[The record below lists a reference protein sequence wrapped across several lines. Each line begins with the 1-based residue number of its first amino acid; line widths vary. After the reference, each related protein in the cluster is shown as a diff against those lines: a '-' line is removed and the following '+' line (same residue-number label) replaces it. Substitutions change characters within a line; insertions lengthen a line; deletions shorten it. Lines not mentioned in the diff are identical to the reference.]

1 MTGRAPVD
9 DPLASLMAALAHRQ
23 PPPPDG
29 TVRVVPPDRTTGL
42 SAVLAFTAHVVVA
55 TTATP
60 AELAT
65 WGIDAYGGA
74 HHPRV
79 LLGMAGDDGW
89 VGVMDSVLVAHGRGI
104 TRAQLEPAE
113 RFADHPRVRYATG
126 LRRGVEV
133 LADEWGMV
141 TLGRGLGG
149 RIELG
154 FEVVDDGRGQGH
166 GRRLLAAALDAV
178 PEGEPVFASCAPGN
192 VRSLRSL
199 AAAGFELVGS
209 EVLVRP
215 GGTVTR

>member
-1 MTGRAPVD
+1 MAPVN
-9 DPLASLMAALAHRQ
+9 DPLADLMAALALGH

-60 AELAT
+60 GDLAM
-65 WGIDAYGGA
+65 WGMDAYGGA

-79 LLGMAGDDGW
+79 LLGMAGDEGW
-89 VGVMDSVLVAHGRGI
+89 VGVMDSVLVARGRGA
-104 TRAQLEPAE
+104 TRDRLRPAGH
-113 RFADHPRVRYATG
+113 FADHPRVRYATG
-126 LRRGVEV
+126 LRHGVEV
-133 LADEWGMV
+133 LADEWGVV
-141 TLGRGLGG
+141 TVGRGLGG

-154 FEVVDDGRGQGH
+154 FEVVDGGRGQGH

-215 GGTVTR
+215 GGTVAR